1 MARILLIEDEKRVAS
16 FVSQG
21 LEEEGHSV
29 TWIAEGD
36 TGFETAL
43 EGSFDLIL
51 LDVRLPRMDGVEVAS
66 GLRIHRPGIP
76 VLMLT
81 ALDSVEDRVRGLRA
95 GADDYLAKPFAF
107 EELLARIDALL
118 RRRPADTGALT
129 AMHGELQVVPSEQ
142 AIMWKGKEVDLTRKE
157 YKLLAYLV
165 ARQDHAVSRENIQK
179 EVWGEQFDRGTNVID
194 VYIRYLRQKLEK
206 AGCPARLESV
216 RGFGYKLSVS

>member
-1 MARILLIEDEKRVAS
+1 MGVPWKEKQVMARILLIEDEKRVAS

-76 VLMLT
+76 GLMLT
-81 ALDSVEDRVRGLRA
+81 S
-95 GADDYLAKPFAF
+95 F
-107 EELLARIDALL
+107 EC
-118 RRRPADTGALT
+118 
-129 AMHGELQVVPSEQ
+129 
-142 AIMWKGKEVDLTRKE
+142 
-157 YKLLAYLV
+157 
-165 ARQDHAVSRENIQK
+165 
-179 EVWGEQFDRGTNVID
+179 
-194 VYIRYLRQKLEK
+194 
-206 AGCPARLESV
+206 AGCGPALMTIWPSPSHLRNYWLE
-216 RGFGYKLSVS
+216 

>member
-1 MARILLIEDEKRVAS
+1 
-16 FVSQG
+16 
-21 LEEEGHSV
+21 
-29 TWIAEGD
+29 
-36 TGFETAL
+36 
-43 EGSFDLIL
+43 
-51 LDVRLPRMDGVEVAS
+51 
-66 GLRIHRPGIP
+66 
-76 VLMLT
+76 
-81 ALDSVEDRVRGLRA
+81 
-95 GADDYLAKPFAF
+95 
-107 EELLARIDALL
+107 
-118 RRRPADTGALT
+118 TGALT